1 MPTVRCNSN
10 VLNIYLTL
18 SGLAKGEKNYVES
31 GLFKTPFRNSPLKK
45 VLLCRLYRET
55 LRRGS
60 ALDIVLNKGYTQF
73 PFVVPDRFG
82 YRNFTKTP
90 VVPHRLFQRLGNL
103 SLHRRKLN

>member
-10 VLNIYLTL
+10 VTLQNILNIYLTL

-60 ALDIVLNKGYTQF
+60 ALDIVLNKGYLIHSSLLLSRIGLLIEILQR
-73 PFVVPDRFG
+73 PL
-82 YRNFTKTP
+82 
-90 VVPHRLFQRLGNL
+90 LFHTDCFRG
-103 SLHRRKLN
+103 SEI